1 MIREDDHRWLVCKG
15 VVIVCLKI
23 LSPNFP
29 GETEE
34 NKVKPQ
40 SDKLVA
46 RLRFKPGT
54 FWTQI

>member
-15 VVIVCLKI
+15 VVILCLKI

-54 FWTQI
+54 F